1 MLAFIF
7 DIDGTL
13 VDSNELHVDSWDRA
27 FRRFGK
33 QFPREKLRAQIGKG
47 SDQYLP
53 EFLTPDEIDRFGKE
67 LDDYRSDLFKKE
79 YLPKVRPFPKVRE
92 LFQRIRDDNKRIVL
106 ATSGKKADTKYYI
119 DLLKIDNLIE
129 GYTSGDDADN
139 SKPAPDIFAASL
151 KKLGNISSADAVT
164 VGDTRFDIE
173 AARKAGLRTIAFLCG
188 GTSEATC
195 AKQVQSPSTV
205 IPLTFSLTTM
215 SLCLM
220 PRRRKSSFLYRHS
233 LSLVAVG
240 LLIVWI
246 IGYRLFDPKTHL
258 GAFFGNAIA
267 DWSGSVVIILG
278 TKFLYEVGSAE
289 SRPVSGKGRS
299 TWLTTLHQH
308 SLLIFIVVTGVGW
321 TILFLRMN
329 VDSKWG
335 QVVGNIVSE
344 WVQMAGLVFLTKRLV
359 EIGSKETK

>member
-67 LDDYRSDLFKKE
+67 LDDYRSELFRKE

-106 ATSGKKADTKYYI
+106 ASSGKKADTKYYV
-119 DLLKIDNLIE
+119 DLLAINNLID
-129 GYTSGDDADN
+129 GSVSGDDADN

-151 KKLGNISSADAVT
+151 KKLGGISPTDAVT

-173 AARKAGLRTIAFLCG
+173 AARKAGMKTIAFLCG
-188 GTSEATC
+188 GTSGVVLREAGAIAIYTDP
-195 AKQVQSPSTV
+195 ANFLAHYDELIKG
-205 IPLTFSLTTM
+205 FM
-215 SLCLM
+215 SESI
-220 PRRRKSSFLYRHS
+220 RRR
-233 LSLVAVG
+233 
-240 LLIVWI
+240 I
-246 IGYRLFDPKTHL
+246 
-258 GAFFGNAIA
+258 
-267 DWSGSVVIILG
+267 
-278 TKFLYEVGSAE
+278 
-289 SRPVSGKGRS
+289 
-299 TWLTTLHQH
+299 
-308 SLLIFIVVTGVGW
+308 
-321 TILFLRMN
+321 
-329 VDSKWG
+329 
-335 QVVGNIVSE
+335 
-344 WVQMAGLVFLTKRLV
+344 
-359 EIGSKETK
+359 